1 MNSFWIL
8 SRSLILDSSKFF
20 LSVWSSLSSR
30 ILTIPFKKID
40 AYHNFI
46 SGFRMLWIFI
56 TSQQRCLD
64 DLCNGTVCL
73 PGHPSWIHFS
83 QSLQKF
89 WRGKVEIKC
98 PFDFNAVSRHC
109 ICSFLCYEFG
119 VVVST
124 SLNTYISIYLCMY
137 LQLSYIPTL
146 I

>member
-1 MNSFWIL
+1 MTTMQVNFVFRKTEKTLTIFKL
-8 SRSLILDSSKFF
+8 LILKGFF
-20 LSVWSSLSSR
+20 LFGLLLV
-30 ILTIPFKKID
+30 TGFYQFHFKKVD
-40 AYHNFI
+40 PYHDLI

-56 TSQQRCLD
+56 TSQQRCLN

-73 PGHPSWIHFS
+73 PGHTSWIYFS

-89 WRGKVEIKC
+89 WRRKVEIKC
-98 PFDFNAVSRHC
+98 PSDFNAVSRHC

-124 SLNTYISIYLCMY
+124 SLNTYISVL
-137 LQLSYIPTL
+137 TL